1 MTKAKDDLVAVE
13 AKIAR
18 VLAVKPECFIT
29 HQAELRALKQLS
41 ADDLH
46 QFAQRNGWRT
56 VWRLG
61 GRQIEF
67 YKDVTVRGD
76 AAARYQ

>member
-1 MTKAKDDLVAVE
+1 MAKLMDDLVAME
-13 AKIAR
+13 TKIAL

-29 HQAELRALKQLS
+29 HPAELHVLKQLS
-41 ADDLH
+41 ADDLR
-46 QFAQRNGWRT
+46 QFAQRRGWRT

-67 YKDVTVRGD
+67 YNDVTTRGD
-76 AAARYQ
+76 AAARSQ